1 LIKKY
6 GSISHFC
13 ITEGSFQEKKIEKN
27 VKQWSFKIVILKQ
40 WIIGTVLE
48 FEKKENWA

>member
-1 LIKKY
+1 LL
-6 GSISHFC
+6 F

-27 VKQWSFKIVILKQ
+27 VKQWSFKIVILNSGLSEQ
-40 WIIGTVLE
+40 LE

>member
-13 ITEGSFQEKKIEKN
+13 ITKGSFQEKKIEKN
-27 VKQWSFKIVILKQ
+27 VKQW
-40 WIIGTVLE
+40 
-48 FEKKENWA
+48 KENGHNPFANDVVLAQVLPWLGHY